1 MKTDNVKNPLVGD
14 IKVDAASNRC
24 LSMSKDTYFFT
35 FHN

>member
-1 MKTDNVKNPLVGD
+1 MKTDNVKNPLVDD
-14 IKVDAASNRC
+14 IKLKLLRR